1 MDKNIENYCFE
12 IGSTCVAKR
21 NCYEQIFENGKF
33 LDGKD
38 ILLIKD
44 KRYTIIRINN
54 KTSGNFG
61 GSIVVKDEKNES
73 TWTFDSNMIGY
84 EFPFYT
90 KEEYRN
96 KLIEDLI
103 K

>member
-1 MDKNIENYCFE
+1 MKYDCFE

-33 LDGKD
+33 LDGK
-38 ILLIKD
+38 
-44 KRYTIIRINN
+44 
-54 KTSGNFG
+54 GNFG

-96 KLIEDLI
+96 KLIEDLL

>member
-1 MDKNIENYCFE
+1 MKYDCFE

-21 NCYEQIFENGKF
+21 NFYEKIFENGKF
-33 LDGKD
+33 KDGKD
-38 ILLIKD
+38 ILLIKG
-44 KRYTIIRINN
+44 KRYTIIRINK
-54 KTSGNFG
+54 KTGVNFG
-61 GSIVVKDEKNES
+61 GGIVVKDEKNES
-73 TWTFDSNMIGY
+73 SWTFDSNMIGY

-96 KLIEDLI
+96 KIIEDLL